1 MKHPYKY
8 TMMRQF
14 IPCCCLL
21 LFLHTVNAQ
30 TLTIEHCYEL
40 ARENYPLTKQ
50 HDLIAKSR
58 QYTIENIATGYLPQI
73 NINGQATYQ
82 SAVTQI
88 PVKIPGIDIPGL
100 DKDQYK
106 LYADVSQVIY
116 DGGVTRQQKKLQQAG
131 SEVEEQS
138 LEVELYRL
146 KDRIN
151 QLFFGILMIDE
162 QVKQAEI
169 TKKDIESM
177 LKKTEALVVNGTAL
191 KSNADVLKAEIIQ
204 TDQRVIE
211 LRAMRKSYAA
221 MLGLFI
227 NSNIDE
233 NTALVKPSLPSAAV
247 EINRPELSLYN
258 KQMTLFAEQKRLV
271 TAKNLPRIGL
281 FAQGG
286 IGKPALNMLSNTFEG
301 YYLGGI
307 RLNWSLSGWY
317 TAKKEKL
324 LLDIKQNNTD
334 LQRQTFLFN
343 TGMIVKQ
350 QQTEEEKWQS
360 LLNTDNEIIT
370 LRENIK
376 KSAAAQLENGVITG
390 SDYIRE
396 VNAEDQAKQSR
407 ILHEIQLLLSGYN
420 LKWTTNQ

>member
-1 MKHPYKY
+1 MMK
-8 TMMRQF
+8 QL
-14 IPCCCLL
+14 ISCCCLVL
-21 LFLHTVNAQ
+21 LLHTVDAQ
-30 TLTIEHCYEL
+30 TLTIAHCYEL
-40 ARENYPLTKQ
+40 ARENYPLTRQ

-58 QYTIENIATGYLPQI
+58 RYTIENIATGYLPQI

-82 SAVTQI
+82 SEVTQI
-88 PVKIPGIDIPGL
+88 PVKIPGIDIPGM

-106 LYADVSQVIY
+106 LYGDVSQVLY
-116 DGGVTRQQKKLQQAG
+116 DGGVIRQQKKLQQIS

-138 LEVELYRL
+138 LEVELYKL

-169 TKKDIESM
+169 TRKDMENM
-177 LKKTEALVVNGTAL
+177 LKKTEALVANGTAL
-191 KSNADVLKAEIIQ
+191 KSNADVLKAELIQ

-227 NSNIDE
+227 SSNIDE
-233 NTALVKPSLPSAAV
+233 NTELVKPSLPSAAV

-258 KQMTLFAEQKRLV
+258 KQIALFAEQKKMV
-271 TAKNLPRIGL
+271 TAKNIPRIGL

-301 YYLGGI
+301 YYLGGV

-324 LLDIKQNNTD
+324 LLGIKQNNTD
-334 LQRQTFLFN
+334 LQRQAFLFN

-376 KSAAAQLENGVITG
+376 KAAAAQLENGVITG

-396 VNAEDQAKQSR
+396 ANAEAQAKQSR

>member
-1 MKHPYKY
+1 MKHQYKY
-8 TMMRQF
+8 TMMKQL
-14 IPCCCLL
+14 ILCCCFVLL
-21 LFLHTVNAQ
+21 LHSINAQ

-40 ARENYPLTKQ
+40 ARENYPLTRQ

-58 QYTIENIATGYLPQI
+58 QYIIENIATGYLPQI

-82 SAVTQI
+82 SEVTQI

-106 LYADVSQVIY
+106 LYADISQVLY
-116 DGGVTRQQKKLQQAG
+116 DGGVLRQQKKLQQIS

-138 LEVELYRL
+138 LEVELYKL

-162 QVKQAEI
+162 QVKQTGI
-169 TKKDIESM
+169 TRKNIESM
-177 LKKTEALVVNGTAL
+177 LKKTDALVANGAAL

-204 TDQRVIE
+204 TDQKVIE
-211 LRAMRKSYAA
+211 LKSQRKSYTA
-221 MLGLFI
+221 MLGMFI
-227 NSNIDE
+227 NKNIDE
-233 NTALVKPSLPSAAV
+233 NITFIKPAPPQADTA
-247 EINRPELSLYN
+247 INRPELCLYN
-258 KQMTLFAEQKRLV
+258 KQMALYNAQKKMV

-281 FAQGG
+281 FIQGG
-286 IGKPALNMLSNTFEG
+286 MGKPALNMLSDKFES
-301 YYLGGI
+301 YYLGGV

-317 TAKKEKL
+317 TARKEKL

-343 TGMIVKQ
+343 TGMLLQQ
-350 QQTEEEKWQS
+350 QQTEEEKWRA
-360 LLNTDNEIIT
+360 LLGTDDEIIG
-370 LRENIK
+370 LRENVK
-376 KSAAAQLENGVITG
+376 NAAAAQLENGVITG

-396 VNAEDQAKQSR
+396 VNAESQARQSR
-407 ILHEIQLLLSGYN
+407 ILHEVQWLLSAYSQ
-420 LKWTTNQ
+420 KWTTNQ